1 MVIEF
6 APKPQPPSTVDKAVV
21 PKKSAETDHSDTAQ
35 APKPARPKTG
45 GTDKEAAEKNGE
57 LF

>member
-6 APKPQPPSTVDKAVV
+6 APKPQPTSTVDKAVAR
-21 PKKSAETDHSDTAQ
+21 KKSVDADHSDTAQ
-35 APKPARPKTG
+35 APKAARQKTEA
-45 GTDKEAAEKNGE
+45 TDKEAVEKNGE

>member
-6 APKPQPPSTVDKAVV
+6 APKPQPISTVDKAVS
-21 PKKSAETDHSDTAQ
+21 PKKSVDADHSDKAQ

-45 GTDKEAAEKNGE
+45 ATVKEAVEKNGE